1 MGRHVAGERSS
12 PWSGSRGEE
21 RSDEASDGELEGP
34 EVPRPANR
42 ACGTLV
48 LMRPRAWRVLAL
60 AIGSAFLWA
69 LLVPVLAR
77 SAEGQDRAP
86 RDGRRGSGSAR
97 AEKTENER
105 EADPDAP
112 DTSDS
117 ADVDA
122 TSREVN
128 EGGEK
133 VKVIEFSGF
142 DVNGRL
148 KSPQLLYFLNRVRAE
163 FDRPRLPHRS
173 FVPEMERST
182 QAEGF

>member
-1 MGRHVAGERSS
+1 
-12 PWSGSRGEE
+12 
-21 RSDEASDGELEGP
+21 
-34 EVPRPANR
+34 
-42 ACGTLV
+42 
-48 LMRPRAWRVLAL
+48 MRPRATGILAL
-60 AIGSAFLWA
+60 ALTSGLLSAAA
-69 LLVPVLAR
+69 LAALGPTA
-77 SAEGQDRAP
+77 AGQDRTP
-86 RDGRRGSGSAR
+86 REGRRGSRTEAR
-97 AEKTENER
+97 AEAAAAER

-112 DTSDS
+112 ETGD

-122 TSREVN
+122 RSREVN

-173 FVPEMERST
+173 FVPELERST
-182 QAEGF
+182 KTDGF

>member
-1 MGRHVAGERSS
+1 M
-12 PWSGSRGEE
+12 
-21 RSDEASDGELEGP
+21 
-34 EVPRPANR
+34 
-42 ACGTLV
+42 
-48 LMRPRAWRVLAL
+48 
-60 AIGSAFLWA
+60 GSAILWA
-69 LLVPVLAR
+69 LLVPVL
-77 SAEGQDRAP
+77 SVSLPVEGQDRG
-86 RDGRRGSGSAR
+86 GRRGGRGEPAQTD
-97 AEKTENER
+97 ANAER

-112 DTSDS
+112 ATSEDG
-117 ADVDA
+117 DVDA
-122 TSREVN
+122 SSREIN

-182 QAEGF
+182 KAEGF

>member
-1 MGRHVAGERSS
+1 
-12 PWSGSRGEE
+12 
-21 RSDEASDGELEGP
+21 
-34 EVPRPANR
+34 
-42 ACGTLV
+42 
-48 LMRPRAWRVLAL
+48 MRPRATRILAL
-60 AIGSAFLWA
+60 ALTSGLLSAAA
-69 LLVPVLAR
+69 LAALGQTAV
-77 SAEGQDRAP
+77 GQDRTP
-86 RDGRRGSGSAR
+86 REGRRGSRTEAR
-97 AEKTENER
+97 AEARDAER

-112 DTSDS
+112 ETGD

-122 TSREVN
+122 RSREVN

-182 QAEGF
+182 KTDGF

>member
-1 MGRHVAGERSS
+1 
-12 PWSGSRGEE
+12 
-21 RSDEASDGELEGP
+21 
-34 EVPRPANR
+34 
-42 ACGTLV
+42 
-48 LMRPRAWRVLAL
+48 MRPRAWRVLAL

-69 LLVPVLAR
+69 LLVPVLDHA
-77 SAEGQDRAP
+77 AAQDRA
-86 RDGRRGSGSAR
+86 GRRGGGGGAQR
-97 AEKTENER
+97 AEKTESER

-182 QAEGF
+182 QADGF

>member
-1 MGRHVAGERSS
+1 MGKQVSFLGT
-12 PWSGSRGEE
+12 SRWFGRIGLWHHEDM
-21 RSDEASDGELEGP
+21 RAS
-34 EVPRPANR
+34 ASR
-42 ACGTLV
+42 ALC
-48 LMRPRAWRVLAL
+48 LAM
-60 AIGSAFLWA
+60 GSAILWA
-69 LLVPVLAR
+69 LLVPVLGGAPV
-77 SAEGQDRAP
+77 EGQDRG
-86 RDGRRGSGSAR
+86 GRRGGRGEPARTEASA
-97 AEKTENER
+97 ER

-112 DTSDS
+112 ATSEDG
-117 ADVDA
+117 DVDA
-122 TSREVN
+122 SSREIN

-182 QAEGF
+182 KAEGF

>member
-1 MGRHVAGERSS
+1 MGSAVL
-12 PWSGSRGEE
+12 W
-21 RSDEASDGELEGP
+21 
-34 EVPRPANR
+34 
-42 ACGTLV
+42 TLV
-48 LMRPRAWRVLAL
+48 GV
-60 AIGSAFLWA
+60 
-69 LLVPVLAR
+69 LLVPAVDPV
-77 SAEGQDRAP
+77 EGQDRA
-86 RDGRRGSGSAR
+86 GRRGGRDSGRSEA
-97 AEKTENER
+97 AAER

-112 DTSDS
+112 DTS
-117 ADVDA
+117 ADDVE
-122 TSREVN
+122 TSSREVN

-182 QAEGF
+182 KADGF

>member
-1 MGRHVAGERSS
+1 M
-12 PWSGSRGEE
+12 
-21 RSDEASDGELEGP
+21 
-34 EVPRPANR
+34 
-42 ACGTLV
+42 
-48 LMRPRAWRVLAL
+48 
-60 AIGSAFLWA
+60 GSAFLWA
-69 LLVPVLAR
+69 LLVPLLGAPV
-77 SAEGQDRAP
+77 EGQDRG
-86 RDGRRGSGSAR
+86 GRRGGRDAAR
-97 AEKTENER
+97 TEAAAER

-112 DTSDS
+112 DTSADG
-117 ADVDA
+117 DVDA
-122 TSREVN
+122 SSREIN

-182 QAEGF
+182 KADGF

>member
-1 MGRHVAGERSS
+1 M
-12 PWSGSRGEE
+12 
-21 RSDEASDGELEGP
+21 
-34 EVPRPANR
+34 
-42 ACGTLV
+42 
-48 LMRPRAWRVLAL
+48 
-60 AIGSAFLWA
+60 GSAFLSM
-69 LLVPVLAR
+69 LLVPALHVPV
-77 SAEGQDRAP
+77 EGQDRA
-86 RDGRRGSGSAR
+86 GRRGGRDTGRSDA
-97 AEKTENER
+97 AAER

-112 DTSDS
+112 DTS
-117 ADVDA
+117 ADDVE
-122 TSREVN
+122 TSSREVN

-182 QAEGF
+182 KADGF